1 MFIYRSI
8 VRIQRW
14 ETFHIYARFL
24 TDLLRRKCN
33 IFNSRAFQVYCRL
46 INDDGLILASNQKD
60 NEVRREWIR
69 SNLYLSHKSYF
80 LVTKLSFSRQQTGI
94 LLLQN
99 IFLCHTTFFWLSDH
113 SVNCLYCDVI
123 IKRVVNLIYRN
134 SNQIVAFSSLYFSIS
149 SRLENSLAF
158 QREQFWSIS
167 SITRSLKSTFLHILS
182 VFQNR
187 DCIGY
192 KFEISP
198 KVSWTLPHPT
208 CWLGRVAVIVLS
220 LFSLFPH
227 WLFHIVTNLCTRC
240 LFQPSASD

>member
-1 MFIYRSI
+1 MRYAGSGSG
-8 VRIQRW
+8 RIF
-14 ETFHIYARFL
+14 T
-24 TDLLRRKCN
+24 
-33 IFNSRAFQVYCRL
+33 CR
-46 INDDGLILASNQKD
+46 IK
-60 NEVRREWIR
+60 V
-69 SNLYLSHKSYF
+69 
-80 LVTKLSFSRQQTGI
+80 
-94 LLLQN
+94 
-99 IFLCHTTFFWLSDH
+99 IFLSQNCCSLVNKQVSSCYKTFFFVTTFFWLSDH

-192 KFEISP
+192 KLEISP

-220 LFSLFPH
+220 LFSLFPY
-227 WLFHIVTNLCTRC
+227 WLFHIVINLCTRC